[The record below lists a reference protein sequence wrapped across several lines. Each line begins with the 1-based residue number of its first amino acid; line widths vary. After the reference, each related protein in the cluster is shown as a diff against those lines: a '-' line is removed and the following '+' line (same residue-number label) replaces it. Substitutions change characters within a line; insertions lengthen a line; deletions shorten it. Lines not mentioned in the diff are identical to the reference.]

1 MLLAEVM
8 ADCHEEIA
16 FVRAELGSNNSAQST
31 HLTFCSMPFRLL
43 PKKRAEAIIY

>member
-16 FVRAELGSNNSAQST
+16 FVPAKLGT
-31 HLTFCSMPFRLL
+31 RIVTP
-43 PKKRAEAIIY
+43 AILHNQHI